1 MVKIQCD
8 KIFQE
13 QISNSFKNIK
23 KETIKNNDEKN
34 KIFDIKKFSSNNK
47 KVRSHKYFLEGNVI
61 KLYVVENGIKIK
73 CLKRIPLKDA
83 SASILAQI
91 ENVSPEELRMIVQMQ
106 QDERKKDEDKKNETK
121 EYSIYDTKS
130 YLRNLK

>member
-1 MVKIQCD
+1 MVKIQYD

-13 QISNSFKNIK
+13 QISSSFKNIK
-23 KETIKNNDEKN
+23 KEIIKNNDEKN
-34 KIFDIKKFSSNNK
+34 KILILKISSNNK

-61 KLYVVENGIKIK
+61 KLYVVENGIKTK

-106 QDERKKDEDKKNETK
+106 QDGRKKDEDKKMK
-121 EYSIYDTKS
+121 
-130 YLRNLK
+130 LKNIAFMIQKVI

>member
-47 KVRSHKYFLEGNVI
+47 KVRAHKYFLEGNVI
-61 KLYVVENGIKIK
+61 KLYVVENGIKTK

-130 YLRNLK
+130 YLRNLR

>member
-13 QISNSFKNIK
+13 RISNSFKNIK

-47 KVRSHKYFLEGNVI
+47 KVRAHKYFLEGNVI
-61 KLYVVENGIKIK
+61 KLYVVENGIKTK
-73 CLKRIPLKDA
+73 CLKRIHLKDA

-106 QDERKKDEDKKNETK
+106 QDERKKDERQKK
-121 EYSIYDTKS
+121 
-130 YLRNLK
+130 

>member
-1 MVKIQCD
+1 MVKIQYD
-8 KIFQE
+8 KISQE

-47 KVRSHKYFLEGNVI
+47 KVRAHKYFLEGNVI
-61 KLYVVENGIKIK
+61 KLYVVENGIKTK

-91 ENVSPEELRMIVQMQ
+91 ENVSPEELSMIVQMQ

>member
-47 KVRSHKYFLEGNVI
+47 KVRAHKYFLEGNVI
-61 KLYVVENGIKIK
+61 KLYVVENGIKTK

-106 QDERKKDEDKKNETK
+106 QDERKKMKTKK
-121 EYSIYDTKS
+121 
-130 YLRNLK
+130 

>member
-1 MVKIQCD
+1 MVKIQYD

-13 QISNSFKNIK
+13 QISSSFKNIK
-23 KETIKNNDEKN
+23 KEIIKNNDEKN

-61 KLYVVENGIKIK
+61 KLYVVENGIKTK

-106 QDERKKDEDKKNETK
+106 QDGRKKDEDKKNETK

>member
-1 MVKIQCD
+1 MVKIQYD

-47 KVRSHKYFLEGNVI
+47 KVRAHKYFLEGNVI
-61 KLYVVENGIKIK
+61 KLYVVENGIKTK
-73 CLKRIPLKDA
+73 CLK
-83 SASILAQI
+83 
-91 ENVSPEELRMIVQMQ
+91 
-106 QDERKKDEDKKNETK
+106 KNSFRRGKCINFSSNREC
-121 EYSIYDTKS
+121 ESRRVAYDCSNAT
-130 YLRNLK
+130 R